1 MHWTPEHEGAFVKE
15 MLLFEPWQYKKSSP
29 ERGNVWKLI
38 AESLS
43 QLEELYFRVNDRSL
57 RDKYKLLEKNYN
69 SKKSRLEKASGVDV
83 PEETEMEMGLAD
95 IIQQFKDCEARATE
109 EKDQKKDEADK
120 EVAQAEEFRRQ
131 SLETIGKTKKRTNED
146 ECNKVGKRRKSDGTI
161 EYLREKNVHEQELR
175 KQEMELKKAELT
187 DRREEIKTFR
197 DMLLQQQQQN
207 AALMQQQLN
216 MALLQF
222 IAQQKKNNE
231 KHIYSYIFSFGF
243 IIDICT
249 FF

>member
-15 MLLFEPWQYKKSSP
+15 MLLFEPWQYKKGSP

-131 SLETIGKTKKRTNED
+131 SLETIGETKKRTTED

-187 DRREEIKTFR
+187 TKCCF
-197 DMLLQQQQQN
+197 N
-207 AALMQQQLN
+207 ATTIEHGSPSVYSAT
-216 MALLQF
+216 
-222 IAQQKKNNE
+222 KKNNE

-249 FF
+249 FFKTFLAFML